1 MDSSAERAHNSQ
13 GKIVTIM
20 TLIIRTLVATVFIGI
35 GFAGLIL
42 PILPG
47 WLFFGFAA
55 MILFP
60 EAEFAR
66 RTAAWLERRFPW
78 TRRVLHLVVR

>member
-1 MDSSAERAHNSQ
+1 MDASAERAHNSQ
-13 GKIVTIM
+13 GKIVTTM
-20 TLIIRTLVATVFIGI
+20 TLIIRVLVATIFMGI

-60 EAEFAR
+60 EASFAR
-66 RTAAWLERRFPW
+66 RTAAWLERRFPRS
-78 TRRVLHLVVR
+78 RRVLHFLVR